1 MSSAACEEIIIKI
14 VITEVRQDET
24 ISIMNKHEE
33 IIIKLVSAEAQW
45 EETIKWITIWIK
57 WRDAARIDNL
67 YLKLS
72 SAEVQ
77 EE

>member
-33 IIIKLVSAEAQW
+33 IIIKLVSAEAQ
-45 EETIKWITIWIK
+45 
-57 WRDAARIDNL
+57 
-67 YLKLS
+67 
-72 SAEVQ
+72 
-77 EE
+77 